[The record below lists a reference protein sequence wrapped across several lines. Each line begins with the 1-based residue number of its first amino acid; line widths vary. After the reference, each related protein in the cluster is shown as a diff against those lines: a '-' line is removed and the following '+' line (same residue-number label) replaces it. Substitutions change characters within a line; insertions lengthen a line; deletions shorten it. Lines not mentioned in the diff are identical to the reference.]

1 MFFYGLLYL
10 YVVQKKIFAPN
21 LVVKLNTFSNCPRYV
36 VGQATNN
43 ISQPAPDERPVKLNI
58 YIHRPLL
65 RSLVISFLSGYR
77 QGAPLELKDMPIG
90 CFFHSRLQTS
100 NSRLPL
106 NLFPHQRIRLRN
118 FARLYFSCESFFKR
132 IIAIKRYT
140 EIIPVVI
147 L

>member
-1 MFFYGLLYL
+1 MLLVRQPTTYRNQL
-10 YVVQKKIFAPN
+10 RRSDLFVTKSKNNNQAPE
-21 LVVKLNTFSNCPRYV
+21 
-36 VGQATNN
+36 
-43 ISQPAPDERPVKLNI
+43 ERPVKLNT

-77 QGAPLELKDMPIG
+77 QGAPLELKDMSIG